1 MRRILKEEE
10 IKTNSLDQEGPQI
23 MLCPVP
29 DEIAEN
35 TVEPNLIKFSA
46 QCMNEKQREAVH
58 NGLK

>member
-1 MRRILKEEE
+1 
-10 IKTNSLDQEGPQI
+10 
-23 MLCPVP
+23 MLYPVP

>member
-1 MRRILKEEE
+1 
-10 IKTNSLDQEGPQI
+10 

-46 QCMNEKQREAVH
+46 RCMIEKQRGAVH